1 MSGDRLDIN
10 RMDMET
16 IKELYREKRHAEM
29 LTAILEQARLTS
41 DYNRYLSLC
50 RWRQRLASE
59 MDSPDYARVLRI
71 AILGGATTDFLEQP
85 LRLELETLGL
95 GCTLHSSNYNTYV
108 PEMLDAASDSAAFRP
123 DLAVFLTTPYNIA
136 DWPAVGDSQ
145 DSVQALVDR
154 VCDHW
159 LDLCQSFHAHTN
171 CEIIL
176 NNQHLLPAR
185 VTGNLGSQLPWDQNN
200 YLRRI
205 NAALGLRAPAY
216 VHILDIDT
224 LSSIHGVS
232 KWFDPRFWHH
242 SKQPVSFDCIVPL
255 VRNLAS
261 IIGALYGRTAK
272 CLVLDL
278 DNTLWGGVVGDD
290 GVEGLR
296 IGEGDA
302 EGEAFKAFQ
311 EYLLQLKRRGLL
323 LAVCSKNEPENALAP
338 FAQLPDMVLR
348 RDDFVVFRAN
358 WDPKSEGLVEIAKQL
373 NIGLDALVF
382 VDDNPAER
390 ALVRQVLP
398 EVKVVELSADPA
410 EFPQLLD
417 QSGWLELA
425 SLTDEDRE
433 KTEQYRRNMQRSEMQ
448 VQHSDYDSYLESLDQ
463 KAIIGEFAPQQLDR
477 ITQLINKTNQFNLT
491 TQRLNRSEVEALME
505 DPDTLTACVRLA
517 DRFGD
522 NGLISVLVGHREEA
536 VLHVDLWLM
545 SCRVFKRGVE
555 YMLANHL
562 FEKAFEM
569 GVKSVIGTYRP
580 TEKNRI
586 VANLYADLGFEKCAA
601 GEDGTSRWQ
610 LELKDYRP
618 VPVSISLVEDFRA

>member
-1 MSGDRLDIN
+1 
-10 RMDMET
+10 MET

-29 LTAILEQARLTS
+29 LIAILEQARLTS

-50 RWRQRLASE
+50 RWRQRVDSE
-59 MDSPDYARVLRI
+59 AGTPDYSRVLRI

-85 LRLELETLGL
+85 LKLELETLGL
-95 GCTLHSSNYNTYV
+95 GCALHSSSYNTYV

-123 DLAVFLTTPYNIA
+123 DVAVFLTTPYNIA

-145 DSVQALVDR
+145 DSVLELVDR
-154 VCDHW
+154 ICDHW
-159 LDLCQSFHAHTN
+159 LGLCAAFHSHTN
-171 CEIIL
+171 CEIII

-185 VTGNLGSQLPWDQNN
+185 VTGNLGSQLPWDRNSF
-200 YLRRI
+200 LRQV
-205 NAALGLRAPAY
+205 NSALGRKAPGY

-290 GVEGLR
+290 GVEGLK
-296 IGEGDA
+296 IGEGNA

-311 EYLLQLKRRGLL
+311 EYLLQLKRRGML

-338 FAQLPDMVLR
+338 FEQLPDMVLR
-348 RDDFVVFRAN
+348 RNDFVAFTAN
-358 WDPKSEGLVEIAKQL
+358 WNPKSEGLVEIARQL

-390 ALVRQVLP
+390 ALIRQILP

-410 EFPQLLD
+410 EYPLLLD

-425 SLTDEDRE
+425 SLTSEDRD
-433 KTEQYRRNMQRSEMQ
+433 KTEQYRKNAQRSELQM
-448 VQHSDYDSYLESLDQ
+448 QHSDYDSYLKSLEQ
-463 KAIIGEFAPQQLDR
+463 RASIGEFEPQQLDR

-491 TQRLNRSEVEALME
+491 TQRLSRSEVEALME
-505 DPDTLTACVRLA
+505 HPDTLTACVRLA

-522 NGLISVLVGHREEA
+522 NGLISVLAGHREAA

-555 YMLANHL
+555 YLLANYL
-562 FEKAFEM
+562 FEQAAGLGLE
-569 GVKSVIGTYRP
+569 SVLGTYRP
-580 TEKNRI
+580 TQKNKI
-586 VANLYADLGFEKCAA
+586 VANLYADLGFEEC
-601 GEDGTSRWQ
+601 GGEEDGTSYWR
-610 LELKDYRP
+610 LGLKDYRP
-618 VPVSISLVEDFRA
+618 VPVSITLVEDS